1 MQNSQ
6 LVESLRQK
14 DKQMSEVIQRAEGGC
29 LNLNTTI
36 REQIQNQQTVLD
48 RVVQDMEEQR
58 DALAVQINA
67 SVGQSEA
74 NVEKEMKAQ
83 ITKINENL
91 TESMKKVKLDLE
103 NKQNEYQL

>member
-1 MQNSQ
+1 
-6 LVESLRQK
+6 
-14 DKQMSEVIQRAEGGC
+14 MSEVIQRAEGGC